1 MKLNLTPKELLVLY
15 NLLYTQ
21 QTEQIRFKY
30 EPGTNPIPDHVYL
43 DQVFGRVKSLIIV
56 SIGRQSDD
64 PADAKKVRVEEV
76 LAHEQSKI
84 DGLQAELVSIA
95 KQPTRLTD
103 DASKLDPDFLIPHRD
118 EDLVVPEYPTRMRPR
133 QGGHHGRKK

>member
-30 EPGTNPIPDHVYL
+30 EPGTDAVPDHVYL
-43 DQVFGRVKSLIIV
+43 DQVFGRVKSLIIA

-64 PADAKKVRVEEV
+64 PADAKKVRVDEV

-84 DGLQAELVSIA
+84 DRLQAELVSIA
-95 KQPTRLTD
+95 KQPTTLVNDTNN
-103 DASKLDPDFLIPHRD
+103 FFIPHRD
-118 EDLVVPEYPTRMRPR
+118 EDLVVPEYPTRAVAVHVGR
-133 QGGHHGRKK
+133 HGRKK